1 MKISMEI
8 LEQIVRNAGIMFMNR
23 KNAGEISK
31 KGEADFVTEVDM
43 QVQAYVQENLR
54 REFPEIQFMG
64 EEKDNKNV
72 NFLYPTW
79 ILDPVDGTTNLIHDM
94 KCSVLSLALW
104 NNGNVELGIIY
115 RPYTD
120 EFFYGEK
127 GKGAFLNGKPI
138 HVSSVENMEECL
150 ISVGTSPYKKED
162 AKENFELFKNIFT
175 RCADIRCLGSA
186 ALSLA
191 YVACGRMEAY
201 IEKGLKPWD
210 FAAGLLLVQEA
221 GGTVTNYN
229 GEDICA
235 TEISDV
241 VAGNGKIGWKNLFT
255 LKC

>member
-1 MKISMEI
+1 
-8 LEQIVRNAGIMFMNR
+8 
-23 KNAGEISK
+23 
-31 KGEADFVTEVDM
+31 
-43 QVQAYVQENLR
+43 
-54 REFPEIQFMG
+54 
-64 EEKDNKNV
+64 
-72 NFLYPTW
+72 
-79 ILDPVDGTTNLIHDM
+79 M

-210 FAAGLLLVQEA
+210 FAAGLLLLQEA